1 MTSQNLASVVEG
13 FLSGSSAALVR
24 ENGAVLF
31 DLADA
36 KYSISGENNKCLIH
50 FWSEERNLVRR
61 VLDVETRGETLRLT
75 VQKMGQAKPARL
87 EICRERDPRSV
98 SAKKAARAGFQRILE
113 RVLKKHFPDL
123 TLAKLSH
130 SVDLENSFGPIYARG
145 LIKRGQSAFAV
156 LGLNQQELQS
166 SIDAALTFG
175 ILWLDS
181 CRTTHAGRLLVEGLK
196 LFVPSNSSALVRE
209 RMAHLHSGAAKWE
222 LYELDERTDEL
233 KQIEIHDRG
242 NVVTRLVRC
251 PDDDEIQRRFGGP
264 IALVHS
270 MMPKAEIGVLSS
282 AEIAFRCHGLEFAR
296 ARLTAQPGNFNSTPE
311 LVFGVGA
318 GQRVLDD
325 ASLADFERLVRSI
338 GEVRHAEGPHECR
351 WWRLHPERWLE
362 SLVVKNVCALD
373 DELDPRWRYS
383 QVPAFSAADRAMID
397 VLTVN
402 RDGRLTVLELKAD
415 EDIHLPLQGID
426 YWSRV
431 AWHHERGEFQKFGY
445 FTGQEL
451 SSEKPLL
458 VMVAPALRVHPTTDT
473 LLRYIDPRIEWTLLG
488 IDERWRKELRVVF
501 RKRRARAAERESSQ
515 FPVKQ
520 SA

>member
-1 MTSQNLASVVEG
+1 MTSQGLATKLEG
-13 FLSGSSAALVR
+13 FLSGSSTALVR

-31 DLADA
+31 DLAAA

-50 FWSEERNLVRR
+50 FWSEDRNLVRR
-61 VLDVETRGETLRLT
+61 VLDVETRGETLRAV
-75 VQKMGQAKPARL
+75 VQKLGHAKPVRL
-87 EICRERDPRSV
+87 EICRERDPRSA
-98 SAKKAARAGFQRILE
+98 SAKKAARAGYQRILE

-123 TLAKLSH
+123 VQAKLSH
-130 SVDLENSFGPIYARG
+130 SVDLENSFGPIYTRG
-145 LIKRGQSAFAV
+145 LIKRGQAAFAV

-166 SIDAALTFG
+166 SVDAALTFG

-181 CRTTHAGRLLVEGLK
+181 CRMVHAGKLVIEGLK
-196 LFVPSNSSALVRE
+196 LFVPSGSSSLVRE
-209 RMAHLHSGAAKWE
+209 RMAHLNSSAAKWE

-233 KQIEIHDRG
+233 KQVEIHDRG
-242 NVVTRLVRC
+242 NVITRLVRC
-251 PDDDEIQRRFGGP
+251 PDDDEMQRRFGGP

-270 MMPKAEIGVLSS
+270 IMPKAEIGVLST

-296 ARLTAQPGNFNSTPE
+296 ARLTAQPGNFNSAPE

-318 GQRVLDD
+318 GQRALDD
-325 ASLADFERLVRSI
+325 TSLSDFERLVRSI
-338 GEVRHAEGPHECR
+338 AEVRHAEGPRECR

-362 SLVVKNVCALD
+362 SLVVKNICALD
-373 DELDPRWRYS
+373 DELDARWRYS

-402 RDGRLTVLELKAD
+402 REGRLTVLELKAD

-426 YWSRV
+426 YWARV

-445 FTGQEL
+445 FAGQEL

-458 VMVAPALRVHPTTDT
+458 VMVAPALRIHPTTDT
-473 LLRYIDPRIEWTLLG
+473 LLRYIDPKIEWTLLG

-501 RKRRARAAERESSQ
+501 RKRRPLSGTSSHAA
-515 FPVKQ
+515 
-520 SA
+520 